1 MKLNRREFVSVAGSS
16 IALVAIPHTGY
27 GAGFADTEVAIEKNG
42 WRLTASPTGD
52 ILSLRNSGTELV
64 NRKLTDTHPRILIP
78 WKKLFTCNQPTSF
91 RREGSK
97 LIYQYSFS
105 DRYTFKLEYEI
116 ELLALEAGS
125 VAVKQKISLE
135 SPSPVDGDIKL
146 ILPRNFQLPYESRSV
161 FLPLKNG
168 VGRRKSVGSLDNEDE
183 YAYQFAGSYEGGK
196 AQLLAIPM
204 VDEYSDHGDLRLT
217 FCTDPYF
224 TSYFAL
230 PSGDKPGQF
239 HCIYPEQLGLRG
251 REERTV
257 CTAVHRGD
265 PRTAM
270 KAFYACALPDVQE
283 GPDWLHDVAMN
294 TYDYLSE
301 NGQGWF
307 ADIDKLTEVVKPA
320 DRGKVFLALHGWY
333 DLIGRYT
340 YDHRTRSLDK
350 KWTAFPSARSPMVQ
364 ALGTAPREWTTN
376 YWPSSS
382 ISALRPVEM
391 SLEDMH
397 RRIRYAKDKG
407 FRVGLYFADGTS
419 SCTGVKDEDDP
430 AKILTWGGWVGP
442 ETAGKTFQQNPLH
455 PAVREFFKG
464 YAQALMEEYGKD
476 LDGLIL
482 DETYFIDPGNPGT
495 ESCRGYA
502 DRAMMTLVKEIGDL
516 VIKSNPQC
524 PFFASD
530 VIGVRHWEHKAPYA
544 LVAHATYQDSNCRP
558 EAWSYG
564 LFPNFRNTLWSCNW
578 MPVTNFHWTK
588 YGVETFDTP
597 VVVTNGSAGDDIG
610 ISELNP
616 QQLKQ
621 VLELFEQRKQRRM
634 EISWVEENGGNPTYL
649 GRPIKYKQ
657 SL

>member
-1 MKLNRREFVSVAGSS
+1 MKV
-16 IALVAIPHTGY
+16 
-27 GAGFADTEVAIEKNG
+27 
-42 WRLTASPTGD
+42 SPTGE
-52 ILSLRNSGTELV
+52 ILSLRNRETELV
-64 NRKLTDTHPRILIP
+64 NPKLCDNHARILVP
-78 WKKLFTCNQPTSF
+78 WKKLFTCNTPLSF

-97 LIYQYSFS
+97 VLYEYSFS
-105 DRYTFKLEYEI
+105 DRYTIKATYEI
-116 ELLALEAGS
+116 EMLAIGQEA
-125 VAVKQKISLE
+125 VAVKQKFSME
-135 SPSPVDGDIKL
+135 SPSPIDGDIKL
-146 ILPRNFQLPYESRSV
+146 VLPRNFQLPYENRKV

-168 VGRRKSVGSLDNEDE
+168 VGRRKPVAALDNDDE
-183 YAYQFAGSYEGGK
+183 YAYQFAGAYEGGK
-196 AQLLAIPM
+196 AQLLAVPM
-204 VDEYSDHGDLRLT
+204 IDEYSDQGDLRLT

-224 TSYFAL
+224 SSYFTL
-230 PSGDKPGQF
+230 PFRDKPGQF

-251 REERTV
+251 IEERTV
-257 CTAVHRGD
+257 CTVVHRGD

-270 KAFYACALPDVQE
+270 NAFYACALPDVAE
-283 GPDWLHDVAMN
+283 GPDWLHEVAMN

-301 NGQGWF
+301 NGRGWF
-307 ADIDKLTEVVKPA
+307 ADLDKLTEVIKPA

-340 YDHRTRSLDK
+340 YDHKTRSLDK

-364 ALGTAPREWTTN
+364 ALGEAPREWTLN

-382 ISALRPVEM
+382 VAALQPVEM

-397 RRIRYAKDKG
+397 RRIRYAKDRG

-419 SCTGVKDEDDP
+419 SCTGVKDEQDP

-442 ETAGKTFQQNPLH
+442 ETAGKTFQQSPLH
-455 PAVREFFKG
+455 PEVRDFFKG
-464 YAQALMEEYGKD
+464 YAQALMDEYGKE

-502 DRAMMTLVKEIGDL
+502 DRAMMTLVKELSDI
-516 VIKSNPQC
+516 VEKANPQSA
-524 PFFASD
+524 FFASD
-530 VIGVRHWEHKAPYA
+530 VIGVRHWDYKAPYA
-544 LVAHATYQDSNCRP
+544 LAAHATYQDSNCRP
-558 EAWSYG
+558 EAWPYG

-578 MPVTNFHWTK
+578 APVSNFHWRK

-621 VLELFEQRKQRRM
+621 VMDLFEQRKQRRM
-634 EISWVEENGGNPTYL
+634 DIGWVEENDGSPTYL
-649 GRPIKYKQ
+649 GRPIKYAQ